1 MFNAQAQT
9 LLNAVTAT
17 GAGEALDLSSV
28 VTNFTHMVTWGGT
41 VPTNT
46 VVRLEGSI
54 DGVNWATLD
63 SQTVTATN
71 SIYFVTGKPVR
82 YIRGNYV
89 SKSGGDGTTSVTHK
103 VLC

>member
-1 MFNAQAQT
+1 MFNNQAQT
-9 LLNAVTAT
+9 LLNAVTTT
-17 GAGEALDLSSV
+17 GAGSTLDLST
-28 VTNFTHMVTWGGT
+28 VTKDFTHMITWGGT
-41 VPTNT
+41 APTNT

>member
-1 MFNAQAQT
+1 MFGAQSQT
-9 LLNAVTAT
+9 LLSAATAT
-17 GAGEALDLSSV
+17 GAGTALDLSTV
-28 VTNFTHMVTWGGT
+28 VSSFTHMITWGGT

-54 DGVNWATLD
+54 DGTNWATLD
-63 SQTVTATN
+63 SQTVTLTN
-71 SIYFVTGKPVR
+71 SIYFITGKPVR

-89 SKSGGDGTTSVTHK
+89 SKSGGDATTSVTHK